1 MLIQEKKKLG
11 KKGNAAV
18 LKSDKG
24 NLILKKQQSKKKY
37 IKKIFVYNIKML
49 DLVLDKLK
57 AIAKI
62 IGIKGYKTCLKRDY

>member
-1 MLIQEKKKLG
+1 MLIQEKKLG
-11 KKGNAAV
+11 NKGNAAI
-18 LKSDKG
+18 LKTDKG
-24 NLILKKQQSKKKY
+24 NLILKKQLSKKKY
-37 IKKIFVYNIKML
+37 IKKLFVYDIKMF